1 MLDRILYHR
10 LKRMSTIKQIYKTN
24 KKYPSL
30 LKEIFNP
37 PSLYIRGDF
46 QETDKHAIAIV
57 GTRKPTAYGKQTAEK
72 FTYEL
77 AQAGFTIVSGLALG
91 IDTIAHKT
99 ALSAKAR
106 TIAVLGSGIDP
117 RVLYPQ
123 ENKKLACEI
132 EQHGAVISEYKPDA
146 SARPGY
152 FPQRNRIVS
161 GLSLGVLVIEAG
173 FKSGALITAKCALDQ
188 NREVFCVPGSIF
200 SEKSIGAN
208 NLIKLG
214 AKLVSR
220 VEDILDELNLTQ
232 AMKFI
237 EKKEIVPEN
246 KEEAKILK
254 ALSHEPK
261 NIDEIIKKTKLDTAS
276 TSACLSIM
284 EIAGKIKHLGAGAYV
299 LKN

>member
-1 MLDRILYHR
+1 
-10 LKRMSTIKQIYKTN
+10 MSTIKQIYKTN